1 MTVRTFLAS
10 ALMGVL
16 MTHVTDARPRHPHRN
31 HSVASKREKLAA
43 PIGSWVCVGAV
54 SKNIVIS
61 GLEKNIPVGLGF
73 RRGG

>member
-31 HSVASKREKLAA
+31 HSVASKRER
-43 PIGSWVCVGAV
+43 IGCSDWFMGVCGGGEQ
-54 SKNIVIS
+54 KHR
-61 GLEKNIPVGLGF
+61 IPV
-73 RRGG
+73 